1 MFEVMYTTG
10 GTISANNPLY
20 INRRADG
27 ELLELCRA
35 GEYAYILTARQL
47 GKSSLML
54 RTSIRLR
61 ETGVR
66 AVVVDLQ
73 RLGKQAVSAPQWF
86 LGLIREV
93 ARGLA
98 LDVNLLAWWQ
108 QHENLGMAQRM
119 ALFFED
125 LVLSHISQR
134 VVIFIDEIDT
144 TIGLTFADDFFV
156 AIRALYEG
164 RAQNPELKRLS
175 FVLIGTASPNDLI
188 SDSQRTPFNIGR
200 RVDLNDFDL
209 KEALLLAKGLSLP
222 EQKARRVLEWVFRWT
237 NGHPYLTQRLCRAI
251 AEAGQI
257 GWNKGRVDTIVAET
271 FFGDKSQDS
280 NLDYVQKM
288 VLQAPDPPGTTE
300 LLRTYQQIR
309 RSRRP
314 VPDEAQSLVKSYLK
328 LSGIVRW
335 ERGALRVRHPIY
347 HHVFDD
353 RWIKE
358 HLPTTWQQRLRR
370 VRRVAISIIIP
381 LFILSVVLA
390 GYAVYYAAQAET
402 GRQGAET
409 SAQTAVAAQAKAEAG
424 QLEALAARAT
434 AEASEQ
440 AAQSSAQT
448 AVAAQAISDI
458 LGKTAATR
466 ALDIAVQ
473 SASAS
478 NPELGLMIAIEGAN
492 GNSGNPE
499 VAAILSRALG
509 ASHLRSVLQGHT
521 AELTAVA
528 FSPDAKH
535 IVTASTDT
543 TARIW
548 EWGSIAAQP
557 SITLQGHNKGI
568 RSVTYSPDG
577 QYIATASQDTTVQI
591 WNAAD
596 GASIQILKVNTE
608 PVYSVAFNP
617 DGRLLVTASR
627 DSTARVWDW
636 RAGAVIGEL
645 RSHRDLINTAAFS
658 PDGRSIVTA
667 SRDKTALI
675 WPWDGTTNSPKPI
688 VTLSGHSAG
697 VYSAAFSPDGGH
709 VVTAS
714 QDGTVR
720 VWDAHN
726 GAQVALLS
734 ENSTLPALYSAA
746 FSPDGKS
753 IVTASLD
760 GTAQV
765 WDWQEPTNTPPTL
778 LLGHTARIWSVAFSP
793 DGKSIVTA
801 SADSTARVWDA
812 TTGSEAQLPDSLDEL
827 LKLASKRVTRELT
840 PEERQKYFTPANTSA
855 PLQPANTPTPVR

>member
-1 MFEVMYTTG
+1 MSEVMYTTG

-20 INRRADG
+20 INRRADD
-27 ELLELCRA
+27 ELLELCCA

-47 GKSSLML
+47 GKSSLIL

-98 LDVNLLAWWQ
+98 LDANLLAWWQ

-125 LVLSHISQR
+125 LVLTHISQR

-164 RAQNPELKRLS
+164 RVQNPELKRLS
-175 FVLIGTASPNDLI
+175 FVLIGTAAPNDLI
-188 SDSQRTPFNIGR
+188 SDPQRTPFNIGR

-257 GWNKGRVDTIVAET
+257 RWNRGRIDTIVAET

-288 VLQAPDPPGTTE
+288 VLQAPNPPSTTE

-328 LSGIVRW
+328 LCGIVRW
-335 ERGALRVRHPIY
+335 EHGALRVRHPIY
-347 HHVFDD
+347 QHVFDD

-358 HLPTTWQQRLRR
+358 HLSITWQDRLRR
-370 VRRVAISIIIP
+370 VRRVALAIIVP

-390 GYAVYYAAQAET
+390 GYAWSLASDANA
-402 GRQGAET
+402 RRHDAET
-409 SAQTAVAAQAKAEAG
+409 SAQTAVAAQAKAEIG
-424 QLEALAARAT
+424 QLEALNARAT

-440 AAQSSAQT
+440 AARSSAQT
-448 AVAAQAISDI
+448 AVAAQATSDI

-466 ALDIAVQ
+466 ALNIAVQ

-478 NPELGLMIAIEGAN
+478 NPDLGLMIAIEGAN
-492 GNSGNPE
+492 NDRDNPE
-499 VAAILSRALG
+499 VKAILSRAIRG
-509 ASHLRSVLQGHT
+509 SHLRSVLQGHT
-521 AELTAVA
+521 DEVTAVA
-528 FSPDAKH
+528 FSPDGKQ
-535 IVTASTDT
+535 IVTASTDN
-543 TARIW
+543 TARVW
-548 EWGSIAAQP
+548 DWGGIVAQP
-557 SITLQGHNKGI
+557 LTTLQGHTKGI

-577 QYIATASQDTTVQI
+577 QYIATASQDTTVRI
-591 WNAAD
+591 WNAATG
-596 GASIQILKVNTE
+596 GAAIQTLQANTE
-608 PVYSVAFNP
+608 PVYSVTFSP

-627 DSTARVWDW
+627 DSTARIWDW
-636 RAGAVIGEL
+636 RSGRLLGEL
-645 RSHRDLINTAAFS
+645 SGHRDLINTAVFS
-658 PDGRSIVTA
+658 PDGTRILTA
-667 SRDKTALI
+667 SRDKTARI
-675 WPWDGTTNSPKPI
+675 WFWDSATGSGSLAA
-688 VTLSGHSAG
+688 TLSGHSSN
-697 VYSAAFSPDGGH
+697 VYSAAFSPDGSSI
-709 VVTAS
+709 VTAS
-714 QDGTVR
+714 QDGTAR
-720 VWDAHN
+720 VWPSS
-726 GAQVALLS
+726 GGEALILR
-734 ENSTLPALYSAA
+734 ENATSPALYSAA
-746 FSPDGKS
+746 FSPDENS

-760 GTAQV
+760 GTAQI
-765 WDWQEPTNTPPTL
+765 WDLQESTDKPRTL
-778 LLGHTARIWSVAFSP
+778 LLGHTARIWSAAFSP
-793 DGKSIVTA
+793 DGAHIVTV
-801 SADSTARVWDA
+801 SADSTGRVWA
-812 TTGSEAQLPDSLDEL
+812 AGSSSDTEALPNSIDEL
-827 LKLASKRVTRELT
+827 IALARTRVTRELT
-840 PEERQKYFTPANTSA
+840 PEEQQKYVTRSSS
-855 PLQPANTPTPVR
+855 PTPVR